1 MLARRSDG
9 ELVPYC
15 PKCLFPYD
23 THHRE
28 TENDRDSE
36 WTNRCR
42 RKGSPADLA
51 GLPFAGVYG
60 SELLEHFR
68 LELGGDFQE
77 FYGFFFCAVQG
88 FHE

>member
-1 MLARRSDG
+1 M
-9 ELVPYC
+9 
-15 PKCLFPYD
+15 
-23 THHRE
+23 
-28 TENDRDSE
+28 
-36 WTNRCR
+36 
-42 RKGSPADLA
+42 A